1 MKRFFRAKPST
12 TRLTFARNDNSL
24 RLSHPETEWGISF
37 FIPRKGGL
45 TPPLQLSCILVVV
58 VLSCTFV
65 AQKYQIA
72 LGKYPSPLR
81 GAPLQG
87 SNCLLRSE
95 WQTTYLSSYIC
106 TVIDSF
112 CFSQP
117 KRHNLRLCCVWP
129 VAAKLV
135 DNKTLFCHSDR
146 AQRRGISVS
155 IHFSF
160 LLSPF
165 PFLLSPFYF
174 EFSPDVEMTMFQ
186 CATIGRIALNIVYNP
201 FTKVHYTYAGG
212 KSANGIREFPVI
224 L

>member
-1 MKRFFRAKPST
+1 MQSRFFT
-12 TRLTFARNDNSL
+12 
-24 RLSHPETEWGISF
+24 SF
-37 FIPRKGGL
+37 KMTGP
-45 TPPLQLSCILVVV
+45 V
-58 VLSCTFV
+58 VLSF
-65 AQKYQIA
+65 
-72 LGKYPSPLR
+72 
-81 GAPLQG
+81 
-87 SNCLLRSE
+87 
-95 WQTTYLSSYIC
+95 YIC

-135 DNKTLFCHSDR
+135 DNKTKKHWFVHCYTNELTDNKTLFCHSDR

-155 IHFSF
+155 THFSF

-165 PFLLSPFYF
+165 SFLLSPFYF

-212 KSANGIREFPVI
+212 KSANSIREFHVI